1 MHRLLALVYHRGAV
15 EGEGYGLVTIAEHVR
30 VRRSSINREITRL
43 DGVWVHRIAKVDNE
57 VSRLSRYHATASRIS
72 GGDRKTNQI
81 PVGEGILLRLAVDG
95 YSPIRH
101 EVTCF
106 VAIAEP

>member
-1 MHRLLALVYHRGAV
+1 MHGLLALVYHRGAV

-57 VSRLSRYHATASRIS
+57 VSRLSRYLDTASRIS
-72 GGDRKTNQI
+72 GVDSNTNQI
-81 PVGEGILLRLAVDG
+81 TVGEGIMLLLAVDG
-95 YSPIRH
+95 YSSISQRS
-101 EVTCF
+101 E
-106 VAIAEP
+106 